1 MLPIMGLKI
10 TLSEWSDQA
19 EALLAPACDDSY
31 SVEEVAADVKSG
43 LCRLFEV
50 REGFPET
57 LVGSFVVRLD
67 AYKDFK
73 ELVVVVAG
81 SRYQHGSL
89 YKCITPYVEGLAAVL
104 DAKYLRGH
112 TKSRAVGRLMERAGW
127 EQSEFIYRK
136 RVSNGRQ

>member
-1 MLPIMGLKI
+1 MNLPVKI
-10 TLSEWSDQA
+10 TLGEWSDQA
-19 EALLAPACDDSY
+19 GVLLAPACDDSY

-43 LCRLFEV
+43 LCRLFNVYDHAGEH
-50 REGFPET
+50 
-57 LVGSFVVRLD
+57 VGAYVVRLD
-67 AYKDFK
+67 EYKDFK

-89 YKCITPYVEGLAAVL
+89 YKIVTPYVEVLAAVC